1 MNLLLTRYLPKKI
14 SATFYAYPFLSMCN
28 SLHSSNSFLTY
39 ELPFSPLYAS
49 PIAIKLS
56 YSSSGIS
63 PNRRY
68 LLHRWLSLYLPRARS
83 ILSDGEFF
91 FRFVISHCQKP
102 LLPKQAAKIPT
113 NATSVVSFTILSY
126 LYFLISSIFVIV
138 FALHCLLAVILF

>member
-1 MNLLLTRYLPKKI
+1 
-14 SATFYAYPFLSMCN
+14 MCN

-49 PIAIKLS
+49 PIAMKLS

-63 PNRRY
+63 PSRRY
-68 LLHRWLSLYLPRARS
+68 LLHKWLSLYLPSARS
-83 ILSDGEFF
+83 ISSDGEFF

-126 LYFLISSIFVIV
+126 LYFFLISSIFVIV

>member
-49 PIAIKLS
+49 PIAMKLS

-63 PNRRY
+63 PSRRY
-68 LLHRWLSLYLPRARS
+68 LLHKWLSLHLPRARS
-83 ILSDGEFF
+83 ISSDGEFL
-91 FRFVISHCQKP
+91 FRLVISHCQKP

-113 NATSVVSFTILSY
+113 NATRVVSFTILPY